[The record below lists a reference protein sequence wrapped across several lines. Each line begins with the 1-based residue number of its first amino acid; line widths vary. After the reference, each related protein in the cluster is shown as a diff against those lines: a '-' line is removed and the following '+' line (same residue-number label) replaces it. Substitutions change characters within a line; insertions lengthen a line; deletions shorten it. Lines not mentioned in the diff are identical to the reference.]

1 MSIQIEYPAEN
12 LVKDWYA
19 GNPTLEINLQESDDA
34 LVMDLYFPNIIKG
47 TDGREVTNERL
58 LEMLREIGG
67 VGSGIDADTVD
78 GLHASAF
85 LRNTPALS
93 GRVLMGGENGTVADG
108 GTFQEFNDTFINCL
122 QPELR

>member
-1 MSIQIEYPAEN
+1 MSLQIEYPAEN
-12 LVKDWYA
+12 LLKDWDA

-47 TDGREVTNERL
+47 ADGREVTNERL
-58 LEMLREIGG
+58 IEMLRQIGG
-67 VGSGIDADTVD
+67 AGSGIDADTVD

-85 LRNTPALS
+85 LRATPALD
-93 GRVLMGGENGTVADG
+93 GRLLVGGENGTLADG
-108 GTFQEFNDTFINCL
+108 GTFQEFNDTFINSL